1 MKIVKLLKSLKV
13 SSRPK
18 SILKLFFKGDFYVS
32 FKVSRCAEKHFQH
45 ELKDSEKFYKAYKK
59 RGGKCS
65 FDAFSELLR
74 AFY

>member
-1 MKIVKLLKSLKV
+1 MQRTHAHEHTYWAAGSGEKDETCEKRER
-13 SSRPK
+13 SRSPRAASDADK
-18 SILKLFFKGDFYVS
+18 YM
-32 FKVSRCAEKHFQH
+32 
-45 ELKDSEKFYKAYKK
+45 KDSAKFYKAYKK

>member
-1 MKIVKLLKSLKV
+1 MQHTHAHEHKYWAVGSGENDETCEKRER
-13 SSRPK
+13 SRSPRAASDADK
-18 SILKLFFKGDFYVS
+18 YM
-32 FKVSRCAEKHFQH
+32 
-45 ELKDSEKFYKAYKK
+45 KDSEKFYKAYKK

>member
-1 MKIVKLLKSLKV
+1 MQ
-13 SSRPK
+13 RTH
-18 SILKLFFKGDFYVS
+18 
-32 FKVSRCAEKHFQH
+32 AH
-45 ELKDSEKFYKAYKK
+45 EHKYWAAGSPRAASDADEYMKDSEKFYKAYKK